1 MAYDYAVKL
10 HWKREGKVKKTLKEA
25 IKSVLSGLYTFFS
38 FLSEA
43 QKKRKIKRIIKK
55 CSPIEQ
61 RILALYYYEGC
72 AIAEIAQVLDVDD
85 GQVVSS
91 LLLLMR
97 KIKEEIKWKR

>member
-1 MAYDYAVKL
+1 MAYNYAVRL
-10 HWKREGKVKKTLKEA
+10 HWKREGKIKKAVKEV
-25 IKSVLSGLYTFFS
+25 IKAALNGLYALFS
-38 FLSEA
+38 LTSDNR
-43 QKKRKIKRIIKK
+43 KKRKIRKIIKK

-72 AIAEIAQVLDVDD
+72 TIAEIAQVLNVDD
-85 GQVVSS
+85 GQVVGS

>member
-1 MAYDYAVKL
+1 MAYDYAIKL
-10 HWKREGKVKKTLKEA
+10 HWKRGGKIKKAVKEL
-25 IKSVLSGLYTFFS
+25 IKSILNTFYRLLSLAS
-38 FLSEA
+38 DNR
-43 QKKRKIKRIIKK
+43 KKRKIREIIKK

-72 AIAEIAQVLDVDD
+72 SIAEIAQVLNVDD
-85 GQVVSS
+85 GQIVSS